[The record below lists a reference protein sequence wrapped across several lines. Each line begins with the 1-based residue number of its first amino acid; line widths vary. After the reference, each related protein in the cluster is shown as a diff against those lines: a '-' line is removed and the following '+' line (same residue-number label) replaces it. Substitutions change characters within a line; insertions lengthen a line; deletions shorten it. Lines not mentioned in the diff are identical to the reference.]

1 MSVTARKPRA
11 LYWPR
16 SFLDAW
22 RGETVRL
29 DGMTLQVPGT
39 RRERL
44 SMLAGNLR
52 LHRLFDR
59 YVKPGATV
67 IDVGANIGYN
77 AIYAARLAG
86 PRGRVVALE
95 PTPDTLTVL
104 RHNIAASG
112 LANVAIEPVAAG
124 GSAGSCDFFIRGE
137 ISAVNS
143 RYPDSRYASVTSVV
157 RVPVT
162 PLDDLVEGTAD
173 MVKIDVEGAELD
185 VLDGMSRLLRAPA
198 ITLIVEWD
206 PLHQQAAGHNADALP
221 HWLLERGWHL
231 HAASHVSVRPL
242 AADAVPALRDQL
254 IQARRPV
261 ELLARRGPVEAQRG
275 S

>member
-1 MSVTARKPRA
+1 MSVTARKAKAR
-11 LYWPR
+11 YWPR
-16 SFLDAW
+16 SILDAW
-22 RGETVRL
+22 RGETVRF
-29 DGMTLQVPGT
+29 DAMTLRVTGT

-44 SMLAGNLR
+44 SMIAGNLR

-77 AIYAARLAG
+77 TIYAARLAG
-86 PRGRVVALE
+86 PRGRVIALE

-162 PLDDLVEGTAD
+162 PLDDLVEGAAD

-206 PLHQQAAGHNADALP
+206 PLHQQAAGHSADALP
-221 HWLLERGWHL
+221 YWLLERGWHL
-231 HAASHVSVRPL
+231 HAASHLSLRRLV
-242 AADAVPALRDQL
+242 ADAVPALRDRL
-254 IQARRPV
+254 IRARRPV
-261 ELLARRGPVEAQRG
+261 ELLARQG
-275 S
+275 SVDD